1 MNYYEQLGIAPDSDF
16 TAIRKAYYRRAKQCH
31 PDLFGN
37 APEKAEEF
45 KRLVMIFDTLSD
57 PGKRR
62 AYDETILIV
71 RASSIGPA
79 QWSGSSIMDSDADD
93 TLEELIVGNEPPK
106 DTRLTTLFLDLEKTF
121 VFMTFREAKN
131 LYAARKYKTAVKLFS
146 SLVSMA
152 PSNILYRVWLARSL
166 TRVCEYRK
174 AKVHYNA
181 ALILGSRR
189 VPAQRLFTVRRELDE
204 LSRRRAPLLHPLLHR
219 VRRFFHPPEETILK
233 MPDEQMIEDASRIM
247 EQLLDE
253 DARKSRRRLGG
264 G

>member
-1 MNYYEQLGIAPDSDF
+1 MNYYEQLGIAQDSDF
-16 TAIRKAYYRRAKQCH
+16 AAIRKAYYRRAKECH

-45 KRLVMIFDTLSD
+45 KHLVMIFDTLSD

-62 AYDETILIV
+62 AYDETILFV
-71 RASSIGPA
+71 RTTGIATA
-79 QWSGSSIMDSDADD
+79 QWSGTSIMDTDADD

-121 VFMTFREAKN
+121 VFMTCREAKN

-204 LSRRRAPLLHPLLHR
+204 LSRRRAPLLHR
-219 VRRFFHPPEETILK
+219 VRRFFHPPEKTMLK

-253 DARKSRRRLGG
+253 DARKNRRRLGG